1 MYRDLYDKKLTT
13 PDKAVSSIRSGS
25 RIIHGMASAEP
36 PALLGA
42 IAERLNSGES
52 RFTVFSHGV
61 TPQIPTWRR
70 T

>member
-42 IAERLNSGES
+42 IAERLRAGDL
-52 RFTVFSHGV
+52 
-61 TPQIPTWRR
+61 
-70 T
+70 